1 MNKPKLISG
10 KITPNPAQTNQ
21 RITIIIEAE
30 DVPIVFQRS
39 NYYSGQEVKAGESVG
54 II

>member
-1 MNKPKLISG
+1 MNKPKLNSIT
-10 KITPNPAQTNQ
+10 ITPNPAQTNQ
-21 RITIIIEAE
+21 RITIIIDVE